1 MRLLR
6 ALLLDGLLLLPA
18 AGAFAADY
26 EEPDIEFFYP
36 IVTRRPVVEREL
48 EFKLEYEKNEEG
60 RQVELAAAL
69 EWVILPRWQVE
80 IEFPL
85 VILDP
90 DQGSTIGGL
99 GDIEIDNKVQ
109 IFKSVEYR
117 LLVAGGVEL
126 KVPSGSES
134 RGLGGE
140 LAVEPYITAGIALGP
155 FDLLAEIAYEW
166 VIDPA
171 REEELST
178 GLALGY
184 PAWRWFIPFVE
195 LRTVTPTR
203 GEDHRTQAY
212 VVPGFDVKPYAG
224 ITLRMG
230 VQLPV
235 TDAKEFD
242 YQVRFAG
249 VWEF

>member
-1 MRLLR
+1 MRLFR
-6 ALLLDGLLLLPA
+6 ALLLTGLLLLPA
-18 AGAFAADY
+18 SLAVAADY

-36 IVTRRPVVEREL
+36 VVTRRPVVECEL
-48 EFKLEYEKNEEG
+48 EFSLEYEKSAEG
-60 RQVELAAAL
+60 REVELAAAL

-90 DQGSTIGGL
+90 DEGSTKTGL

-117 LLVAGGVEL
+117 LLVATGVEL

-140 LAVEPYITAGIALGP
+140 LAVEPYLTAGIALGP
-155 FDLLAEIAYEW
+155 FDLLAEVAYEW
-166 VIDPA
+166 VIEPE

-184 PAWRWFIPFVE
+184 PAWRWFVPFVE

-212 VVPGFDVKPYAG
+212 VVPGFDVKPYPG
-224 ITLRMG
+224 ITLRVG
-230 VQLPV
+230 VQVPV
-235 TDAKEFD
+235 TTAKEFD
-242 YQVRFAG
+242 YQVRAAA

>member
-1 MRLLR
+1 MHRLR
-6 ALLLDGLLLLPA
+6 VVLLTGLLFLPVSRA
-18 AGAFAADY
+18 IAQDY

-36 IVTRRPVVEREL
+36 VVTRRPVVEREL
-48 EFKLEYEKNEEG
+48 EFSLEYEKSTEG
-60 RQVELAAAL
+60 REVELAAAL

-85 VILDP
+85 VIPDP
-90 DQGSTIGGL
+90 HEGSTEAGL
-99 GDIEIDNKVQ
+99 GDIELDSKVQ

-117 LLVAGGVEL
+117 LLVATGVEL

-155 FDLLAEIAYEW
+155 FDLLAEVAYEW
-166 VIDPA
+166 VIQPE
-171 REEELST
+171 REEKLST

-184 PAWRWFIPFVE
+184 PAWRWLIPFAE
-195 LRTVTPTR
+195 LRTLTPTR

-212 VVPGFDVKPYAG
+212 VVPGFNVKPYPG
-224 ITLRMG
+224 VTLRMG

-235 TDAKEFD
+235 TSAKEFD
-242 YQVRFAG
+242 YQVRAAA

>member
-1 MRLLR
+1 
-6 ALLLDGLLLLPA
+6 
-18 AGAFAADY
+18 
-26 EEPDIEFFYP
+26 
-36 IVTRRPVVEREL
+36 VVEREL
-48 EFKLEYEKNEEG
+48 EFSLEYEKNDEG
-60 RQVELAAAL
+60 RQIELAAAL

-85 VILDP
+85 TILDP
-90 DQGSTIGGL
+90 DHGSTTSGL
-99 GDIEIDNKVQ
+99 GDIEIDNKVLLY
-109 IFKSVEYR
+109 KSVEYR
-117 LLVAGGVEL
+117 LLVAAGVEL

-140 LAVEPYITAGIALGP
+140 FAVEPYLTAGIAVGP
-155 FDLLAEIAYEW
+155 FDVLAEIAYEW
-166 VIDPA
+166 VIDPE

-178 GLALGY
+178 GLAVGY

-203 GEDHRTQAY
+203 GEDHRTQVY
-212 VVPGFDVKPYAG
+212 VVPGFDLKPYPG
-224 ITLRMG
+224 ITLHLG
-230 VQLPV
+230 VQLPA
-235 TDAKEFD
+235 TSAMEFD